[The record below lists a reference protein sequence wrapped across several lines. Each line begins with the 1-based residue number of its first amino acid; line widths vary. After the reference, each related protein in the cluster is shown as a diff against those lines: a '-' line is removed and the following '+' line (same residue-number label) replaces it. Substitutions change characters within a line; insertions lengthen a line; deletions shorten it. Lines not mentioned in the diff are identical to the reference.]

1 LTEVLL
7 AIDTSSGTAVAVLVD
22 GIAVSEFYEP
32 DTMQHAEQIGLQI
45 QKALNAAS
53 KNSSEVTAL
62 AVGLGPGPF
71 TGLRV
76 GIAAAKMF
84 AEGVGVPI
92 FGVGSL
98 DAIAFAQQL
107 TRPTLVLTDARR
119 SEVYFGLYQGK
130 SSAGVPKVIMG
141 PGVKKQ
147 SDLEAELLAS
157 GQDYQ
162 SVSGSISAAALGLLA
177 LAQLSEGTTNSS
189 IVANYLR
196 APDAVPAKGKKVSG

>member
-1 LTEVLL
+1 
-7 AIDTSSGTAVAVLVD
+7 
-22 GIAVSEFYEP
+22 
-32 DTMQHAEQIGLQI
+32 M
-45 QKALNAAS
+45 
-53 KNSSEVTAL
+53 
-62 AVGLGPGPF
+62 
-71 TGLRV
+71 
-76 GIAAAKMF
+76 
-84 AEGVGVPI
+84 
-92 FGVGSL
+92 
-98 DAIAFAQQL
+98 
-107 TRPTLVLTDARR
+107 LTDARR

-130 SSAGVPKVIMG
+130 SSAGAPKVIMG

-177 LAQLSEGTTNSS
+177 LAQLSEGTANSS